1 MCFALAVGH
10 QLSYAACWP
19 APGWSG
25 RLVAVSF
32 QDSPPEGSGATGP
45 CAVRLPCLQ
54 VTLHGSPSS
63 LAVTLYLSGP
73 YAGTA
78 AGPGGCR
85 WPAEAHGQVLRVQ
98 FCI

>member
-1 MCFALAVGH
+1 M
-10 QLSYAACWP
+10 
-19 APGWSG
+19 
-25 RLVAVSF
+25 AVSF
-32 QDSPPEGSGATGP
+32 QDSPPAGSGATSP

-63 LAVTLYLSGP
+63 LAVSLYLSGP
-73 YAGTA
+73 DAGMA
-78 AGPGGCR
+78 APGGCR